1 MVRVG
6 FIVEGETEKI
16 LIESRNFMHWLTDS
30 EIELIR
36 PVLNAKGGG
45 NLLPQNIE
53 PMILQLMEKKAHF
66 IVILT
71 DLEYDTSEEAVL
83 LRIGTQHTD
92 LIYIAVKAIEAW
104 FLADTDAMNKWLKT
118 SDFIEEYPEKTPDLP
133 WKRLKDIANN
143 LNKRG
148 PGNSKPVFAKKM
160 IEHYCFLVQ
169 NAAQHKHC
177 PSAKK
182 FRDALL
188 LLGNK

>member
-6 FIVEGETEKI
+6 FIVEGDTEKI

-118 SDFIEEYPEKTPDLP
+118 SDFS
-133 WKRLKDIANN
+133 KDIANN

-160 IEHYCFLVQ
+160 IEHYGFLVQ

-188 LLGNK
+188 LLGHK